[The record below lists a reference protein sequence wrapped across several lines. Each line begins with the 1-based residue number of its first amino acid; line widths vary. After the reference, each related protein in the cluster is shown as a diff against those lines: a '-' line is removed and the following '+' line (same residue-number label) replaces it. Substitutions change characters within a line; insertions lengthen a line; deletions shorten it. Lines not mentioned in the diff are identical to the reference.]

1 MGIFNNS
8 WGLSLGIN
16 ASVESVM
23 RSPPVTALFSDSVLS
38 IADKMFTNNIGSVV
52 VMSGGAPS
60 GIVTE
65 RDIVRCLVKD
75 RKDPMKTKAQE
86 IMSTPLVAIEA
97 DKTLKDAI
105 EMMRNKNV
113 RRLAVTKKGRL
124 IGVVSERRA
133 LDALV

>member
-1 MGIFNNS
+1 M
-8 WGLSLGIN
+8 GIN
-16 ASVESVM
+16 AAIESVM
-23 RSPPVTALFSDSVLS
+23 RSPPVTALFSDSVMS
-38 IADKMFTNNIGSVV
+38 IADKMFTNNIGSVII
-52 VMSGGAPS
+52 MSGGLPS

-75 RKDPMKTKAQE
+75 RKDPMKTRAQD
-86 IMSTPLVAIEA
+86 IMSSPLVTIEA

-105 EMMRNKNV
+105 QMMRDKNV

-124 IGVVSERRA
+124 IGVISERRV

>member
-1 MGIFNNS
+1 
-8 WGLSLGIN
+8 
-16 ASVESVM
+16 M
-23 RSPPVTALFSDSVLS
+23 RSPPVTALFSDSVMS
-38 IADKMFTNNIGSVV
+38 IADKMFTNNIGSVII
-52 VMSGGAPS
+52 MSGGLPS

-75 RKDPMKTKAQE
+75 RKDPMKTRAQD
-86 IMSTPLVAIEA
+86 IMSSPLVTIEA

-105 EMMRNKNV
+105 QMMRDKNV

-124 IGVVSERRA
+124 IGVISERRV

>member
-1 MGIFNNS
+1 L
-8 WGLSLGIN
+8 GLK

-38 IADKMFTNNIGSVV
+38 IADKMFTNNIGSII
-52 VMSGGAPS
+52 VMSGGVPG

-65 RDIVRCLVKD
+65 RDIVRCIVKEH
-75 RKDPMKTKAQE
+75 KDPMKTKAQE
-86 IMSTPLVAIEA
+86 IMSTPLVTIEA
-97 DKTLKDAI
+97 EKTLKDAI
-105 EMMRNKNV
+105 EMMRDKNV

-124 IGVVSERRA
+124 VGVVSERRA

>member
-1 MGIFNNS
+1 MG
-8 WGLSLGIN
+8 LK

-23 RSPPVTALFSDSVLS
+23 RSPPVTALFSDTIWS
-38 IADKMFTNNIGSVV
+38 IADKMFTNNIGSVI

-65 RDIVRCLVKD
+65 RDIVKSIVRD

-86 IMSTPLVAIEA
+86 IMSSPLATIDV
-97 DKTLKDAI
+97 DKTVRDAI

-113 RRLAVTKKGRL
+113 RRLAVTKNGRL
-124 IGVVSERRA
+124 VGIISERRV
-133 LDALV
+133 LDAL

>member
-1 MGIFNNS
+1 
-8 WGLSLGIN
+8 
-16 ASVESVM
+16 M
-23 RSPPVTALFSDSVLS
+23 RSPPVITLFSDSVMS
-38 IADKMFTNNIGSVV
+38 IADKMFTNNIGSVI
-52 VMSGGAPS
+52 VMSGGLPS
-60 GIVTE
+60 GIITE

-75 RKDPMKTKAQE
+75 RKDPMKTRAQD
-86 IMSTPLVAIEA
+86 IMSSPLVAIEA

-124 IGVVSERRA
+124 VGVISERRA